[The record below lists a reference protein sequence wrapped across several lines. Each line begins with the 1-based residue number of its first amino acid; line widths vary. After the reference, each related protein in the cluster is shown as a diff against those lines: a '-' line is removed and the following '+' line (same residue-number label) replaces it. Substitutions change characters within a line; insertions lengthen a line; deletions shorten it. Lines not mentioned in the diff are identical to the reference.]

1 MFLNMDKEL
10 KTLLYLENLSHTTKQ
25 INQYIN
31 YVLKD
36 IYKKY
41 FSKKYETYD
50 EFKKKIIQNDRK
62 QFLDKKNIDK

>member
-1 MFLNMDKEL
+1 MDKEL
-10 KTLLYLENLSHTTKQ
+10 NTLLYLENLSHTTRQ

-41 FSKKYETYD
+41 FSKKYDTYD
-50 EFKKKIIQNDRK
+50 EFKTQIIKNDRP

>member
-1 MFLNMDKEL
+1 MDKEL
-10 KTLLYLENLSHTTKQ
+10 KTLLYLENLSYTTKQ

>member
-1 MFLNMDKEL
+1 MDKEL
-10 KTLLYLENLSHTTKQ
+10 KTLLYLENLSHTTIQ
-25 INQYIN
+25 INKYIN

-50 EFKKKIIQNDRK
+50 AFKKKIIKNDRP
-62 QFLDKKNIDK
+62 QFIDKKNINK

>member
-1 MFLNMDKEL
+1 MDKEL
-10 KTLLYLENLSHTTKQ
+10 KTLLYLENLSYTTKQ

-50 EFKKKIIQNDRK
+50 EFKKKIIQNDRP
-62 QFLDKKNIDK
+62 QFLDKKNIDE